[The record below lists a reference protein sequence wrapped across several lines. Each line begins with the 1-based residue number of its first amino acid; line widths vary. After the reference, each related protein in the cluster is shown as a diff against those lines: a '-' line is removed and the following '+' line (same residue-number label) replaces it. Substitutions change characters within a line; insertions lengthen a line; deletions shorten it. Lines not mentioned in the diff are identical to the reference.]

1 MAFCSVVL
9 IIFTRFKLNNWYYVN
24 FTDTMDSG
32 QIDQQ
37 LAQDLEVKLDYP
49 ESQVDCTIHYDE
61 RN

>member
-1 MAFCSVVL
+1 
-9 IIFTRFKLNNWYYVN
+9 
-24 FTDTMDSG
+24 MDSG

-37 LAQDLEVKLDYP
+37 LAQDLEVKLKTSFMAIHVSNESIITALNVVCFDYP

>member
-1 MAFCSVVL
+1 
-9 IIFTRFKLNNWYYVN
+9 
-24 FTDTMDSG
+24 MDSG

-37 LAQDLEVKLDYP
+37 LAQDLEVKLKTLFMAISNESIITVFNVVCFDYP